1 MREYVEEAPPD
12 LSGLGDI
19 RPDPPPP
26 PPLDDAPADPEDD
39 RPLDDRL

>member
-26 PPLDDAPADPEDD
+26 PPLDDAPADPEDG